1 MKGGNFSK
9 PGNSSIIC
17 SNISTIPYS
26 LIFTTKFND
35 TSIFITI
42 ISWDYMN
49 VYVANEYVCDVTIT
63 TQVIMN
69 NQCCSRQISQSDCS
83 IHIKLN
89 YYKIKFKVSFLTI
102 LEFSHTRHGK
112 TVYVR
117 GRWFNFKIN
126 SKFKCVRL
134 NISEGWIPDLW
145 YLRG

>member
-42 ISWDYMN
+42 ISLDYMN

-69 NQCCSRQISQSDCS
+69 NQCCSR
-83 IHIKLN
+83 LN
-89 YYKIKFKVSFLTI
+89 SGTLIPAGINNPPAKVSTKLQLLALLQKLVDPRNQTI
-102 LEFSHTRHGK
+102 YTIMARIEIDKLVIYVSYYRLIK
-112 TVYVR
+112 TIIYYQQ
-117 GRWFNFKIN
+117 
-126 SKFKCVRL
+126 
-134 NISEGWIPDLW
+134 PT
-145 YLRG
+145 